1 VVYSVG
7 RRRLRPEVTTHV
19 LMLDVLEQLEFT
31 IGALGKDGR
40 RKGLHDLLDRSA
52 GAGELVFGGAGER

>member
-1 VVYSVG
+1 M
-7 RRRLRPEVTTHV
+7 TTHV

-31 IGALGKDGR
+31 IGALGEDGR

-52 GAGELVFGGAGER
+52 GAGELVFGGAGQR